1 MVRDHLSMRYWPIL
15 INFDRFITVVGCAGQ
30 WLKGRLMNRGPR
42 FFHPVGGVS
51 MLLHIVKRD
60 GFQLRC
66 TFGII

>member
-15 INFDRFITVVGCAGQ
+15 INFDRFITLWDVRAVVERSAHET
-30 WLKGRLMNRGPR
+30 WTP
-42 FFHPVGGVS
+42 FFRPLGGVS
-51 MLLHIVKRD
+51 MLLRIVQRD